1 MSAQRN
7 LALMRR
13 LFREVWN
20 EGRFETITEL
30 LADNAEITA
39 QGGADATIRGPA
51 QFIAFIERIRKEFPD
66 MKITVEDAFG
76 IGNKV
81 AVRWSA
87 TMTHHRDHLCIST
100 TCEPV
105 RLTGIMIA
113 RMRNEKIVEGWNNWD
128 QLATIR
134 QRHALTGSDGQAA
147 SSTLFSASSVEE
159 LSATA
164 AHVTTSPSRGTSDQ
178 GGVAAVT
185 TLKPS

>member
-81 AVRWSA
+81 AVRW
-87 TMTHHRDHLCIST
+87 
-100 TCEPV
+100 
-105 RLTGIMIA
+105 
-113 RMRNEKIVEGWNNWD
+113 
-128 QLATIR
+128 R
-134 QRHALTGSDGQAA
+134 QQ
-147 SSTLFSASSVEE
+147 
-159 LSATA
+159 
-164 AHVTTSPSRGTSDQ
+164 P
-178 GGVAAVT
+178 
-185 TLKPS
+185 